1 MTSECIDY
9 VDEMRSMGL
18 DPHGNYR
25 CPNCGSA
32 AAVSADFKP
41 IHFTGRLARLSEGY
55 CTINCAKAALIG
67 LQTLNAM
74 SGGKLAASLA

>member
-1 MTSECIDY
+1 MTINKRFNCPGCG
-9 VDEMRSMGL
+9 VD
-18 DPHGNYR
+18 
-25 CPNCGSA
+25 

-55 CTINCAKAALIG
+55 CTINCAKSALIG

-74 SGGKLAASLA
+74 SGGKLAASLG